1 MSNDAERWLDLALS
15 VSDGASVDWDAA
27 QRGAQSDEERAL
39 VQQLRALANLSTTAE
54 SLQSVAQPLDAA
66 QPSAA
71 VARWGPFE
79 LRERLA
85 AGSFGEVYR
94 ARDPRLD
101 TYVALKLIA
110 SSASGET
117 LGHRA
122 IEEGRPLSSVQ
133 LKHVR
138 EAAAEGTV
146 AAAPAASAASTGSK
160 ATGTTSGTRA
170 EVRLSTLRDD
180 EQGVKALYEQF
191 KAARAS
197 VGESE
202 VKFESFKKLI
212 TQQRT
217 RLLEEKDAVAVD
229 FRVALQDGKV
239 ALKAKPVR
247 ID

>member
-1 MSNDAERWLDLALS
+1 MSALEEDLEKIDEGIFKLQKEWDRFFSGQERKA
-15 VSDGASVDWDAA
+15 
-27 QRGAQSDEERAL
+27 
-39 VQQLRALANLSTTAE
+39 
-54 SLQSVAQPLDAA
+54 
-66 QPSAA
+66 
-71 VARWGPFE
+71 PFE
-79 LRERLA
+79 A
-85 AGSFGEVYR
+85 KQ
-94 ARDPRLD
+94 RLD
-101 TYVALKLIA
+101 RLVRRYVGVEIRNNVERFRFQSLTAKYNTLSDMWNRKL
-110 SSASGET
+110 
-117 LGHRA
+117 RA

-138 EAAAEGTV
+138 EAEAEAA
-146 AAAPAASAASTGSK
+146 AAAPAPARPTASSRTME
-160 ATGTTSGTRA
+160 TSGPTIA

-180 EQGVKALYEQF
+180 EQGVKALYDQF

-212 TQQRT
+212 AQQRT

-247 ID
+247 LD

>member
-1 MSNDAERWLDLALS
+1 MSALEEDLEKIDEGIFKLQKEWDRFFSGQERKA
-15 VSDGASVDWDAA
+15 
-27 QRGAQSDEERAL
+27 
-39 VQQLRALANLSTTAE
+39 
-54 SLQSVAQPLDAA
+54 
-66 QPSAA
+66 
-71 VARWGPFE
+71 PFE
-79 LRERLA
+79 A
-85 AGSFGEVYR
+85 KQ
-94 ARDPRLD
+94 RLD
-101 TYVALKLIA
+101 RLVRRYVGVEIRNNVERFRFQSLTAKYNTLSDMWNRKL
-110 SSASGET
+110 
-117 LGHRA
+117 RA

-138 EAAAEGTV
+138 EAEAEAA
-146 AAAPAASAASTGSK
+146 AAAPAPARPSAGSR
-160 ATGTTSGTRA
+160 TMETSGPTIA

-180 EQGVKALYEQF
+180 EQGVKALYDQF

-247 ID
+247 LD

>member
-1 MSNDAERWLDLALS
+1 MSALEEDLEKIDQGIFKLQKEWERFFS
-15 VSDGASVDWDAA
+15 G
-27 QRGAQSDEERAL
+27 QERKA
-39 VQQLRALANLSTTAE
+39 
-54 SLQSVAQPLDAA
+54 
-66 QPSAA
+66 
-71 VARWGPFE
+71 PFE
-79 LRERLA
+79 A
-85 AGSFGEVYR
+85 KQ
-94 ARDPRLD
+94 RLD
-101 TYVALKLIA
+101 RLVRRYVGVEIRNNIERFRFQSLTAKYNTLSDLWNRKL
-110 SSASGET
+110 
-117 LGHRA
+117 RA

-138 EAAAEGTV
+138 DAAEASATTT
-146 AAAPAASAASTGSK
+146 AAAPPLLAGSRVVDPG
-160 ATGTTSGTRA
+160 AGARV
-170 EVRLSTLRDD
+170 EVRLSTLRED
-180 EQGVKALYEQF
+180 EQGVKVLYEQF

-212 TQQRT
+212 AQQRT